1 MIKMHVANHW
11 YASSVQLGYGTSMIK
26 MNLAKC
32 REQLFLASLYEMK
45 KFGLAFLLSH
55 PLW

>member
-1 MIKMHVANHW
+1 MIKMHLAT
-11 YASSVQLGYGTSMIK
+11 SSVQLGYGTSMIK

-32 REQLFLASLYEMK
+32 REQLFLASLYEMNN
-45 KFGLAFLLSH
+45 FGLAFLLIH